1 MIVGFVRTR
10 YAKKRVVQMLASAG
24 LVVLPRCADFQ
35 EMSVQELSHK
45 NA

>member
-10 YAKKRVVQMLASAG
+10 CAKKRVVQMLASAG